1 MGRMSNHKGVIMYL
15 SNRKNQITV
24 CKGDTCFTVVG
35 ELAKVLAFVAIVAV
49 AVRTA
54 GELAK
59 LLR

>member
-1 MGRMSNHKGVIMYL
+1 MYL